1 MLLSIILSML
11 QTRVEEIR
19 DMLSTSIA
27 YDLIVYI
34 VI

>member
-11 QTRVEEIR
+11 QSRVEEIR

-27 YDLIVYI
+27 RHLIVYI